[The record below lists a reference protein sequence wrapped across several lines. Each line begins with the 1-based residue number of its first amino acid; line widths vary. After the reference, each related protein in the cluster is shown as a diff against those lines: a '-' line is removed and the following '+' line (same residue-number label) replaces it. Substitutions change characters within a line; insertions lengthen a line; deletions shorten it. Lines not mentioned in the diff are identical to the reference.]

1 MKKGVWI
8 AMAVV
13 AAAAVA
19 AVVLIPYMMESVNTR
34 DAKPVICLYPEETTT
49 VSVKLDY
56 SGELTTT
63 YPAYADGWEVTAE
76 PDGTLTNLSDGRE
89 YSYLFWEGVSDTD
102 YDLSSGFVVKGSETA
117 GFLQQTLA
125 AMGMTSREYNEM
137 IVYWLPMMEENAWNL
152 ISFQTDCYTEAA
164 KLTVTPEPDSVLRVF
179 MAWKALDEPI
189 ELPPQ
194 EIHPFEREG
203 FTLVEWGG
211 TQITE

>member
-1 MKKGVWI
+1 MKKGLWI
-8 AMAVV
+8 IL
-13 AAAAVA
+13 AAAAM
-19 AVVLIPYMMESVNTR
+19 LLGSCRTNCDDELTTS
-34 DAKPVICLYPEETTT
+34 KPVIYLYPEETTT

-63 YPAYADGWEVTAE
+63 YPEYADGWEVMAE
-76 PDGTLTNLSDGRE
+76 PDGTLTNLSDSRE

-102 YDLSSGFVVKGSETA
+102 YDLSNGFVVKGSETA

-125 AMGMTSREYNEM
+125 AMGMTPREYNEM

-164 KLTVTPEPDSVLRVF
+164 KLTVSPEPDSVLRVF

-194 EIHPFEREG
+194 EIRQFEREG

-211 TQITE
+211 TQITQ